1 MKVTDKG
8 VFSRKYSPDSEMPP
22 IASLH
27 PVSGVNIED
36 RELWLAYIQ
45 HVKSRMVGSSNYT
58 TDYQE
63 VYNLIFHVN
72 AGKGSGKSYKGNE
85 DYFKV
90 IRIEIYTWY
99 RPKETI
105 RKEVYE
111 GLKDFPIIYMEE
123 VLDAFEQRNYYRNA
137 EFILIFN
144 EGEVGTSA
152 GTM

>member
-8 VFSRKYSPDSEMPP
+8 VFSRKSDP
-22 IASLH
+22 ISGISSVTSLH
-27 PVSGVNIED
+27 PVSDVNLED

-45 HVKSRMVGSSNYT
+45 HVKSQMVGSSNYT

-72 AGKGSGKSYKGNE
+72 AGKGSGRSYKANE

-90 IRIEIYTWY
+90 IRIEIYTWC

-111 GLKDFPIIYMEE
+111 GLKDFPIIYMGE
-123 VLDAFEQRNYYRNA
+123 VLDAFEQRDYYRNA

-152 GTM
+152 HTM